1 MTVTFQAS
9 KEFSDPRLR
18 IHILTVLKGM
28 QSRKKVASSSN
39 LDSTKKRGEAS
50 FVDETTYVPP
60 ELFGILADCEKQKN
74 PGEAL
79 LLKAKDMC
87 WSILAMIAS
96 CFPDVSPLSCLTM
109 WLEITAARLPSA
121 FPDGT
126 MFHAVYNLYAF
137 PYLFGC
143 CFQKLFSRTL

>member
-1 MTVTFQAS
+1 MLQAS

-28 QSRKKVASSSN
+28 QSRKKVVSTSN
-39 LDSTKKRGEAS
+39 PDSTEKKGETS
-50 FVDETTYVPP
+50 FIDESTYVPV

-96 CFPDVSPLSCLTM
+96 CFPDVSPLSCLTT

-121 FPDGT
+121 FPDVT
-126 MFHAVYNLYAF
+126 MSHAIYRFYAPVWLLLSKIVCRDTF
-137 PYLFGC
+137 
-143 CFQKLFSRTL
+143 